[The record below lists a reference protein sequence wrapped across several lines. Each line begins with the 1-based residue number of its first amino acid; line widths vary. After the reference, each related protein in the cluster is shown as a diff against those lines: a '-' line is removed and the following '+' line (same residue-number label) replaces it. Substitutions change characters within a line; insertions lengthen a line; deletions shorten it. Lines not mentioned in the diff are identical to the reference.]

1 MDKSNIETSM
11 SMYQPEW
18 RKEDE
23 QRVIN
28 MERWYILDG
37 RHRPDHP
44 KHGLYTGLAE
54 IGEELDSF
62 DEDDAA

>member
-1 MDKSNIETSM
+1 MMTYKKEWIE
-11 SMYQPEW
+11 ED
-18 RKEDE
+18 RKRSADM
-23 QRVIN
+23 Q
-28 MERWYILDG
+28 RWYVLDG

-44 KHGLYTGLAE
+44 KNGLYTGLAE

>member
-1 MDKSNIETSM
+1 MYKKEWIEEDRKRSMDM
-11 SMYQPEW
+11 Q
-18 RKEDE
+18 
-23 QRVIN
+23 
-28 MERWYILDG
+28 RWYVLGG

-54 IGEELDSF
+54 IGKELDRF